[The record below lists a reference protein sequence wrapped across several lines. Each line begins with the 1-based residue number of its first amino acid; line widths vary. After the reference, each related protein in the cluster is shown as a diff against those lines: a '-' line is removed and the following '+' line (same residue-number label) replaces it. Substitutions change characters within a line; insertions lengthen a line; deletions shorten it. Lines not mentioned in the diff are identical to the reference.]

1 MPAPAS
7 IAGPETHHQP
17 APIEPRIRAIH
28 RSDGQAPPARI
39 HLAPHHAAVPPSS
52 LSPAQRLVDEFARLP
67 VTRTVLEQVGL
78 GARRKVGGMWGASAG
93 LLLAAVHARHR
104 GTMLVLTADDVDSL
118 QLQTDLAAFGINA
131 HVLPREEVGDDGQPD
146 ATTRSARQRALQHHA
161 ADKAPL
167 LCGIEALLQP
177 VATPKSLSRAQLELH
192 TGQTLDRTQVLQ
204 KAQAAGLRSV
214 PLVLAP
220 GECSVRGDVVDLFP
234 MAADAAVRLEFF
246 DRTLESIRTFD
257 PGSQR
262 TTAVHERFVLAL
274 GQSGNDDAGSV
285 LRHLTPS
292 QTLVVVYEP
301 LRVDERKARL
311 LAFTADLR
319 HPLQDVQDTLHP
331 CASLEVSSLPSHD
344 LDFKILSAG
353 SAAGSGEA
361 DPAGRLRAIR
371 GVQGRVLL
379 FCRSDDERARLAEIF
394 AHKNVDLAAEK
405 VELLPAA
412 ISRGFRVP
420 DLATTALSLIEFAG
434 VPQAARVRE
443 RVVVPSRA
451 IQSFFELGPG
461 DLVVHAVHGIARFEG
476 TELVHRGQGTEEHL
490 RLCFQDEVK
499 LLVPASKI
507 HLVQKY
513 VGSGGGARGAGK
525 APLDKLG
532 GKGFQKRKEQIQE
545 ALFDIAAELLEVQ
558 SQRALVQRPPY
569 PIDPLERDFL
579 DAFAFRDTPDQ
590 ARAWNEIQQ
599 DLQKPSPMDRLLCG
613 DVGFGKTE
621 VALRA
626 AFRVALAGR
635 QVAVL
640 CPTTILAEQH
650 TQTFQKRCE
659 PFGLTVEMLSR
670 YRTPGDRREIEQNL
684 QKGTVDIVVG
694 THQLLGKDV
703 QFQDLGLVIV
713 DEEQRFGVRQK
724 ERLKQLRAEVDVLT
738 LSATPIPRTL
748 HGSLLGIRGISTL
761 DAPPPGRQEVETR
774 VLFRDDRVL
783 QDALLRELSRQG
795 QVFVLHNVIRE
806 LQPLAQRLR
815 QLAPEARIAIGHG
828 QMTEAEIEKT
838 VRAFVRGEF
847 DVLVSTTIVEN
858 GLDIARANT
867 ILIDEADHFG
877 LAELHQL
884 RGRVGRSSEKA
895 YCYLLL
901 DRDEPPSQEARAR
914 LKALEEFSHL
924 GAGFAIAMKD
934 LEIRGAG
941 NLLGPQQSGHIAA
954 VGYDMYCQLL
964 RSAVESAKVQRPVGV
979 HVVEVD
985 VDLRVQAFL
994 PQDFLTDPRARLEL
1008 LREMDEA
1015 TDDERL
1021 RELEAEL
1028 KDRYGKLPTPVRTLL
1043 RVFRLKHGLM
1053 GLAVHG
1059 VQWVDQ
1065 DRVVVRHQ
1073 PGVPLGGAWL
1083 DCFLDVR
1090 PVEAGKTHLML
1101 PPPPRG
1107 KKEHT
1112 ADDVLEFVLG
1122 AITGTVPARARQQKP
1137 VPNAKPARPAQK
1149 HRPARKQL
1157 PWE

>member
-1 MPAPAS
+1 VAS
-7 IAGPETHHQP
+7 
-17 APIEPRIRAIH
+17 
-28 RSDGQAPPARI
+28 
-39 HLAPHHAAVPPSS
+39 PST
-52 LSPAQRLVDEFARLP
+52 PTQRLVDEFARLP
-67 VTRTVLEQVGL
+67 VSATLLEQVALGSQRKAGGL
-78 GARRKVGGMWGASAG
+78 WGASAG
-93 LLLAAVHARHR
+93 LLLAVLRRRHA
-104 GTMLVLTADDVDSL
+104 GTLLVLTADDVDSL
-118 QLQTDLAAFGINA
+118 QLQTDLAAFGVPS
-131 HVLPREEVGDDGQPD
+131 HVLPREEIGDDGAPD
-146 ATTRSARQRALQHHA
+146 ATTRSERQRALQQHA

-167 LCGIEALLQP
+167 LAGIEAMLQR
-177 VATPKSLSRAQLELH
+177 VATPKSLAKAQLELRAN
-192 TGQTLDRTQVLQ
+192 QRLDRAMVLLR
-204 KAQAAGLRSV
+204 AQAAGLRSV

-234 MAADAAVRLEFF
+234 MAAEQALRLEFL
-246 DRTLESIRTFD
+246 DDVLESIRSFD
-257 PGSQR
+257 PASQR

-274 GQSGNDDAGSV
+274 GNKDAAEEGSV
-285 LRHLTPS
+285 LRHLTPKS
-292 QTLVVVYEP
+292 TLVIAYEP
-301 LRVDERKARL
+301 LRIEERTARL
-311 LAFTADLR
+311 HAFAADSR
-319 HPLQDVQDTLHP
+319 HAVQELQDTLRP
-331 CASLEVSSLPSHD
+331 CARVDVSSLPSHD
-344 LDFKILSAG
+344 LDYKVLSAG
-353 SAAGSGEA
+353 SAVGSGEA
-361 DPAGRLRAIR
+361 DPAGRLRSIR
-371 GVQGRVLL
+371 GVTGRVLL
-379 FCRSDDERARLAEIF
+379 FCRSEDERNRLLEIF
-394 AHKNVDLAAEK
+394 AHKGVDLAKEK
-405 VELLPAA
+405 VELLPGA
-412 ISRGFRVP
+412 ISRGFRIP
-420 DLATTALSLIEFAG
+420 ELQATALSNVEFAG
-434 VPQAARVRE
+434 VPQQARVRE
-443 RVVVPSRA
+443 RVAVPSRA

-490 RLCFQDEVK
+490 RLCFQDDVK

-513 VGSGGGARGAGK
+513 VGSGGGAFGGR

-545 ALFDIAAELLEVQ
+545 ALFDLAAELLEVQ
-558 SQRALVQRPPY
+558 SRRALVQRPPY
-569 PIDPLERDFL
+569 PTEAMERDFL
-579 DAFAFRDTPDQ
+579 DAFPFRDTQDQ
-590 ARAWNEIQQ
+590 VRAWTEIQA
-599 DLQKPSPMDRLLCG
+599 DLAKSSPMDRLLCG

-621 VALRA
+621 IALRA
-626 AFRVALAGR
+626 AFRVAIAGR

-640 CPTTILAEQH
+640 APTTILAEQH
-650 TQTFQKRCE
+650 ARTFRLRCE
-659 PFGLTVEMLSR
+659 PFGLTVELLSR
-670 YRTPGDRREIEQNL
+670 YRASGDRREVEAKL
-684 QKGTVDIVVG
+684 GKGAVDIVVG
-694 THQLLGKDV
+694 THQLLGKNV
-703 QFQDLGLVIV
+703 VFHDLGLVVI

-761 DAPPPGRQEVETR
+761 DSGPPGRQEVETR
-774 VLFRDDRVL
+774 VLFRDDRIL
-783 QDALLRELSRQG
+783 QDALQRELARQG
-795 QVFVLHNVIRE
+795 QVFVLHNRIAE

-815 QLAPEARIAIGHG
+815 GLAPGARIAIGHG

-838 VRAFVRGEF
+838 VRAFVRGDF

-867 ILIDEADHFG
+867 ILIDKADQFG

-901 DRDEPPSQEARAR
+901 DRDEPPGMEARLR

-941 NLLGPQQSGHIAA
+941 NLLGPQQSGHIAS

-964 RSAVESAKVQRPVGV
+964 RSAVEAAKQHKPVVV

-994 PQDFLTDPRARLEL
+994 PLDFLTDPRARLEL

-1028 KDRYGKLPTPVRTLL
+1028 RDRYGKLPPPVRTLL

-1053 GLAVHG
+1053 ALGVHAI
-1059 VQWVDQ
+1059 QWVEH
-1065 DRVVVRHQ
+1065 DRLVVRH
-1073 PGVPLGGAWL
+1073 PAGVPLGGAWL
-1083 DCFLDVR
+1083 DCFDDVR

-1101 PPPPRG
+1101 PPKKAG
-1107 KKEHT
+1107 KAWE
-1112 ADDVLEFVLG
+1112 ANDVLDFVLG
-1122 AITGTVPARARQQKP
+1122 AITGAIPPARRGGKTSKP
-1137 VPNAKPARPAQK
+1137 PAR
-1149 HRPARKQL
+1149 L
-1157 PWE
+1157 PWQ

>member
-1 MPAPAS
+1 
-7 IAGPETHHQP
+7 
-17 APIEPRIRAIH
+17 
-28 RSDGQAPPARI
+28 
-39 HLAPHHAAVPPSS
+39 VPPTS
-52 LSPAQRLVDEFARLP
+52 AQRLVDAFAGLP
-67 VTRTVLEQVGL
+67 VTRTLCEQVAL
-78 GARRKVGGMWGASAG
+78 GSQRKVGGLWGASAG
-93 LLLAAVHARHR
+93 LLVAVLRQRHQ
-104 GTMLVLTADDVDSL
+104 GAVLVLTADDVDSL
-118 QLQTDLAAFGINA
+118 QLQTDLAAFGVPA
-131 HVLPREEVGDDGQPD
+131 HVLPRQEAGDDGQPD
-146 ATTRSARQRALQHHA
+146 PTTRSARQKALQRHA

-177 VATPKSLSRAQLELH
+177 VATPKSLARAQLELH
-192 TGQTLDRTQVLQ
+192 AGQTIDRAQVLQ
-204 KAQAAGLRSV
+204 KAQSAGLRQV

-234 MAADAAVRLEFF
+234 MAAEQAVRLEFF

-262 TTAVHERFVLAL
+262 ALAVHERYALAL
-274 GQSGNDDAGSV
+274 GGRDADEEGAV
-285 LRHLTPS
+285 LRHVTPS
-292 QTLVVVYEP
+292 RTLVLAYEP
-301 LRVDERKARL
+301 LRIEERVARIAAFAPDLRKAVQE
-311 LAFTADLR
+311 
-319 HPLQDVQDTLHP
+319 LQDALRP
-331 CASLEVSSLPSHD
+331 CARVDASSLPSHD
-344 LDFKILSAG
+344 LDYKVLSAG
-353 SAAGSGEA
+353 SAVGSGEA
-361 DPAGRLRAIR
+361 DPAGRLRSIR

-379 FCRSDDERARLAEIF
+379 FCRSDDERERLQEIF
-394 AHKNVDLAAEK
+394 AHKGVDLAAEK
-405 VELLPAA
+405 VELLPGA
-412 ISRGFRVP
+412 ISRGFRIP
-420 DLATTALSLIEFAG
+420 DLQTTALSNVEFAG
-434 VPQAARVRE
+434 VPQQARVRE
-443 RVVVPSRA
+443 RQVIPSRA

-476 TELVHRGQGTEEHL
+476 TELVTRGQGVEEHL

-513 VGSGGGARGAGK
+513 VGSGGK

-532 GKGFQKRKEQIQE
+532 GKGFQKRKEQVQE
-545 ALFDIAAELLEVQ
+545 ALFDLAAELLEVQ
-558 SQRALVQRPPY
+558 SKRALVKRPPY
-569 PIDPLERDFL
+569 PQDALERDFL
-579 DAFAFRDTPDQ
+579 DAFAFRDTADQ
-590 ARAWNEIQQ
+590 ARAWSEIQA
-599 DLQKPSPMDRLLCG
+599 DLAKESPMDRLLCG

-621 VALRA
+621 VALRT
-626 AFRVALAGR
+626 AFRVALSGR

-650 TQTFQKRCE
+650 ARTFARRCE
-659 PFGLTVEMLSR
+659 PFGLSVEMLSR
-670 YRTPGDRREIEQNL
+670 YRTGADRRAIEDKL
-684 QKGTVDIVVG
+684 QKGSVDIVVG
-694 THQLLGKDV
+694 THQLLGEGV
-703 QFQDLGLVIV
+703 AFHDLALVVV

-761 DAPPPGRQEVETR
+761 DNPPPGRQEVETR

-783 QDALLRELSRQG
+783 QDAIARELARQG
-795 QVFVLHNVIRE
+795 QVFVLHNRISE
-806 LQPLAQRLR
+806 LEPLALRIR
-815 QLAPEARIAIGHG
+815 QLCPGARVAIGHG

-838 VRAFVRGEF
+838 VRAFVRGDF

-858 GLDIARANT
+858 GLDIGRANT
-867 ILIDEADHFG
+867 ILIDKADHFG

-895 YCYLLL
+895 YCHLLL
-901 DRDEPPSQEARAR
+901 DRDEPPGMEAKAR

-941 NLLGPQQSGHIAA
+941 NLLGPQQSGHIAS

-964 RSAVESAKVQRPVGV
+964 RAAVDAAKTQRPNVV
-979 HVVEVD
+979 QVVEVD

-994 PQDFLTDPRARLEL
+994 PQDFLADPRQRLEL

-1015 TDDERL
+1015 TDDDKL

-1053 GLAVHG
+1053 ALGAHG
-1059 VQWVDQ
+1059 VQWVEN
-1065 DRVVVRHQ
+1065 DRVVVRHA
-1073 PGVPLGGAWL
+1073 PGVPLGGSWL
-1083 DCFLDVR
+1083 DCCQDVR
-1090 PVEAGKTHLML
+1090 PVEAGKTHLIL
-1101 PPPPRG
+1101 PPRRG
-1107 KKEHT
+1107 GKAWA
-1112 ADDVLEFVLG
+1112 ADDVLEFLLG
-1122 AITGTVPARARQQKP
+1122 AITGTLAPAVRA
-1137 VPNAKPARPAQK
+1137 AKPTPSLAPPPRPSTRRPAGGSK
-1149 HRPARKQL
+1149 RL

>member
-1 MPAPAS
+1 MPPPNPTPTTRAAS
-7 IAGPETHHQP
+7 Q
-17 APIEPRIRAIH
+17 
-28 RSDGQAPPARI
+28 
-39 HLAPHHAAVPPSS
+39 
-52 LSPAQRLVDEFARLP
+52 LVDEFARLP
-67 VTRTVLEQVGL
+67 VTRTVLEQVEL
-78 GARRKVGGMWGASAG
+78 GARRKVGGLWGASVG
-93 LLLAAVHARHR
+93 LLLAAVVRKHK
-104 GTMLVLTADDVDSL
+104 GPLLVLTADDVDSL
-118 QLQTDLAAFGINA
+118 QMQTDLAAFGVA
-131 HVLPREEVGDDGQPD
+131 SHVLPREEQDDTGEPD
-146 ATTRSARQRALQHHA
+146 AATRSARQRALQLHA
-161 ADKAPL
+161 SDKAPL
-167 LCGIEALLQP
+167 LAGIEALLQK
-177 VATPKSLSRAQLELH
+177 VATPKSLSKAQLELH
-192 TGQTLDRTQVLQ
+192 QGQTIDRTQVLQ

-234 MAADAAVRLEFF
+234 MGADSAVRLEFF

-257 PGSQR
+257 AGSQR

-274 GQSGNDDAGSV
+274 GKQDTTDEGSV
-285 LRHLTPS
+285 LKHLTPS
-292 QTLVVVYEP
+292 QTLVVAFEP
-301 LRVDERKARL
+301 LRIDERQARL
-311 LAFTADLR
+311 VAFTTDLR
-319 HPLQDVQDTLHP
+319 HAISDLQDTLQP
-331 CASLEVSSLPSHD
+331 CARLELSSLPSHD
-344 LDFKILSAG
+344 LDYKILSAG
-353 SAAGSGEA
+353 SAVGSGEA
-361 DPAGRLRAIR
+361 DPAGRLRSIR
-371 GVQGRVLL
+371 GVHGRVLL

-394 AHKNVDLAAEK
+394 QHKNVDLAAEK
-405 VELLPAA
+405 VELLPTA

-451 IQSFFELGPG
+451 IQSFFELGPN

-513 VGSGGGARGAGK
+513 VGSGGK

-545 ALFDIAAELLEVQ
+545 QLFDLAAELLEVQ
-558 SQRALVQRPPY
+558 SQRALVQRSPY
-569 PIDPLERDFL
+569 QPDAMERDFL
-579 DAFAFRDTPDQ
+579 DAFAFRDTEDQ
-590 ARAWNEIQQ
+590 ARAWSEIQS
-599 DLQKPSPMDRLLCG
+599 DLEKPAPMDRLLCG

-621 VALRA
+621 VALRT
-626 AFRVALAGR
+626 AFRVALTGR

-650 TQTFQKRCE
+650 TRTFQKRCE
-659 PFGLTVEMLSR
+659 PFGLSVEMLSR
-670 YRTPGDRREIEQNL
+670 YRTPGERREIEAQL
-684 QKGTVDIVVG
+684 LKGSIDIVVG

-703 QFQDLGLVIV
+703 QFQDLGLVVI

-748 HGSLLGIRGISTL
+748 HSSLLGIRGISTL
-761 DAPPPGRQEVETR
+761 DNPPPGRQEVETR
-774 VLFRDDRVL
+774 VLFRDDRIL
-783 QDALLRELSRQG
+783 QDALQRELARDG
-795 QVFVLHNVIRE
+795 QVFVLHNVISE

-815 QLAPEARIAIGHG
+815 QLVPGARIAIGHG
-828 QMTEAEIEKT
+828 QMTETEIEKT

-867 ILIDEADHFG
+867 ILIDRAEHFG

-901 DRDEPPSQEARAR
+901 DRDEPPGHEAKAR

-964 RSAVESAKVQRPVGV
+964 RSAVESAKLQKPVAV

-985 VDLRVQAFL
+985 VDLRLQAFL
-994 PQDFLTDPRARLEL
+994 PLDFLTDPRQRLEL

-1015 TDDERL
+1015 VDDVAL
-1021 RELEAEL
+1021 RALEAEL
-1028 KDRYGKLPTPVRTLL
+1028 QDRYGKLPKPVRTLL

-1059 VQWVDQ
+1059 VSWVEQ
-1065 DRVVVRHQ
+1065 DRVVVRHA
-1073 PGVPLGGAWL
+1073 PGVPLGGAWI
-1083 DCFLDVR
+1083 DCFADVR
-1090 PVEAGKTHLML
+1090 AVEAGKTHLML
-1101 PPPPRG
+1101 PPLRG
-1107 KKEHT
+1107 KKEYV
-1112 ADDVLEFVLG
+1112 AEDVLELLLG
-1122 AITGTVPARARQQKP
+1122 AITGAIAPRV
-1137 VPNAKPARPAQK
+1137 RPAKSLPLPPQPGPGPRRGRAK
-1149 HRPARKQL
+1149 Y